1 MKNSI
6 ISRTCEEKI
15 NGKYIETFRTTNEQD
30 VYKDLALA
38 LISKKIN
45 GCTWVKS
52 IKRIQRYDG
61 TQKIVV
67 TYDNGCRDI
76 YIVADH

>member
-1 MKNSI
+1 MANYTVT
-6 ISRTCEEKI
+6 RTCEEKI
-15 NGKYIETFRTTNEQD
+15 NGKYIETFRTTDAEEI
-30 VYKDLALA
+30 YKDLALVM
-38 LISKKIN
+38 ISKKIN

-61 TQKIVV
+61 TQKIIV
-67 TYDNGCRDI
+67 THGNGCRDI